1 MHYNWPYGLYAIL
14 TIVCI
19 SLVFFGTSVGIIGI
33 CGVYVNSLCIL
44 CRFMSE
50 ERANRVAPDCTLDT
64 NREIEKRWRFQTDF
78 DLIQIKIIKTGLFF
92 KNVTVH
98 LPCTRTHLH
107 RGGSRYSRNARYKRY
122 RSGLHDIKLLP
133 CSPDVSKVEKQ
144 TEPNGVNVYTCNM
157 SMLHLLGTTIDW
169 SEDIMGSRFVFENP
183 NAQSMCG
190 CGSTFSTWI
199 TVPNT
204 VMYIVT
210 FLNTNL

>member
-1 MHYNWPYGLYAIL
+1 MVFCYSWCLRIDFVIQTIYVCFFPPIVMHYNWPYGLYAIL

-122 RSGLHDIKLLP
+122 RSGLHDIKLLTYGNIETLAGFKTA
-133 CSPDVSKVEKQ
+133 SELVKYLIEK
-144 TEPNGVNVYTCNM
+144 TEYLSQRDGRSFTIQEIANIYLNG
-157 SMLHLLGTTIDW
+157 D
-169 SEDIMGSRFVFENP
+169 
-183 NAQSMCG
+183 
-190 CGSTFSTWI
+190 
-199 TVPNT
+199 
-204 VMYIVT
+204 
-210 FLNTNL
+210 

>member
-19 SLVFFGTSVGIIGI
+19 SLVFFGTSFGIIGI
-33 CGVYVNSLCIL
+33 CGAYVNSFCIL

-50 ERANRVAPDCTLDT
+50 ERANRVAPDCTRDT

-98 LPCTRTHLH
+98 LPCARTHLH

-122 RSGLHDIKLLP
+122 RSGLHDTEKFGL
-133 CSPDVSKVEKQ
+133 VVWKVGRNISREK
-144 TEPNGVNVYTCNM
+144 
-157 SMLHLLGTTIDW
+157 
-169 SEDIMGSRFVFENP
+169 
-183 NAQSMCG
+183 
-190 CGSTFSTWI
+190 TWGE
-199 TVPNT
+199 
-204 VMYIVT
+204 
-210 FLNTNL
+210 